1 MPPVSAKRPFPTV
14 WMLFLLVGL
23 CVCMQYVTLEKFAV
37 FHPGKSHVTLVNF
50 VGYVAERITFDA
62 LDAVLLA
69 LFLISTAFLLYNEWR
84 RRVLSDFLQCC
95 FASPARTLWLLAGS
109 LLVCTRF
116 YFALGELSW
125 AADASHHIV
134 MSWLA
139 VEAIAAGQVPVWT
152 FFMGTGSPYLQ
163 NYGFAFFYLVGVV
176 DLLCRDL
183 FLSLKLTMAAAHL
196 LSGIGMYFL
205 AAGLCRSRRAGFVAG
220 LGYALCFWHTQQVL
234 IMGRLPLSLFY
245 AILPWAFHYVERVVA
260 SPSKM
265 RAALLGGVSLALLNF
280 THPGY
285 GTYAMVLLGCY
296 SLVRLWSCRKRADA
310 GAILRA
316 GLLLFLLGAA
326 FGSYMNAGMYFERAH
341 TRIHEFSV
349 NMSGVP
355 DPTWRH
361 LLGWSNFRFWL
372 IPPEPYHWYG
382 GYMGISLVLLALTGG
397 ALGLRRRD
405 RRLAPC
411 WVCLVLVALVVVAY
425 RWPPLAGLPLVHAF
439 NASRYLLFLSFF
451 LALAA
456 GMGVYLL
463 LRHGPRALP
472 RSRWYTLLLLVLLI
486 DLFPTTF
493 VQPYCAEDYS
503 PCGLPRDIF
512 EPVAAAAAPFAQR
525 DELPNYRAHWVAA
538 GLNIYRR
545 QACML
550 HEGATPI
557 AEAFHPGELRTLG
570 TFTRPFT
577 DWAHA
582 LLAQMESPEQLT
594 AHPQFELL
602 RDGLYLLN
610 TRYLIASSNQNRFA
624 TVLALSYSP
633 IVVSGRLKGYDE
645 KTADLGAVSARIGA
659 GPEEDEGMARTLGI
673 IARTGLQR
681 PLGSLSCERIL
692 VRDMEGER
700 DLGTAPTAK
709 VVSHVVGRQEVEM
722 KVAVSAKCYARLAYA
737 YFPYLQVR
745 VDGKA
750 VRPLQTAGR
759 FMALPLDAGEH
770 DIVIKA
776 RLSPLR
782 RGLLALAAVSLV
794 MALVLVFREHRNK
807 RAEPARPIP
816 APGAR
821 EG

>member
-1 MPPVSAKRPFPTV
+1 MNPRRRFPIL
-14 WMLFLLVGL
+14 WILLFWGGL
-23 CVCMQYVTLEKFAV
+23 CVCMQYVTLEKFSV
-37 FHPGKSHVTLVNF
+37 FHPGASHVTLGKF
-50 VGYVAERITFDA
+50 VGAVTERITFGA
-62 LDAVLLA
+62 LDALL
-69 LFLISTAFLLYNEWR
+69 LFLFLGSTAILLYKEWR
-84 RRVLSDFLQCC
+84 RREISDFLQHC
-95 FASPARTLWLLAGS
+95 FASRTRTLGLLAGS
-109 LLVCTRF
+109 LLVCVRF
-116 YFALGELSW
+116 YFARGELSW
-125 AADASHHIV
+125 TADASHHIA

-139 VEAIAAGQVPVWT
+139 AEAIAAGQVPFWT
-152 FFMGTGSPYLQ
+152 FSMGTGSPYLQ

-196 LSGIGMYFL
+196 LSGFGMYFL

-234 IMGRLPLSLFY
+234 IMGRLALSLFY

-260 SPSKM
+260 SPSRM
-265 RAALLGGVSLALLNF
+265 RAALLGGVSMALLNF

-285 GTYAMVLLGCY
+285 CTYAMVLLGCY

-316 GLLLFLLGAA
+316 GLLLFVLGAA
-326 FGSYMNAGMYFERAH
+326 FASYMNAGMYFERAYTNMH
-341 TRIHEFSV
+341 DFSV
-349 NMSGVP
+349 NLSSISA
-355 DPTWRH
+355 PTWRH

-372 IPPEPYHWYG
+372 LPPQPFHWYG
-382 GYMGISLVLLALTGG
+382 GYLGISLILLALAGG
-397 ALGLRRRD
+397 AVALRLREGY
-405 RRLAPC
+405 LAPC
-411 WVCLVLVALVVVAY
+411 WVCLILVALVVFAY
-425 RWPPLAGLPLVHAF
+425 RWPLLAALPLVHAF

-456 GMGVYLL
+456 GIGAYLL
-463 LRHGPRALP
+463 LHHGPRAMP

-493 VQPYCAEDYS
+493 VQPFYGENYS
-503 PCGLPRDIF
+503 PCGLPQEIF
-512 EPVAAAAAPFAQR
+512 DSVAAPAAPFLQR
-525 DELPNYRAHWVAA
+525 DELPNYRAHWIAT

-557 AEAFHPGELRTLG
+557 AEAFHPGELRTLA

-582 LLAQMESPEQLT
+582 LLAQMDSPEQLT
-594 AHPQFELL
+594 AHPHFELL
-602 RDGLYLLN
+602 REGLYFLN
-610 TRYLIASSNQNRFA
+610 TRYLIASTKRKGFA
-624 TVLALSYSP
+624 LLELSYSP
-633 IVVSGRLKGYDE
+633 IVVSGRLEGYDE
-645 KTADLGAVSARIGA
+645 KAADLGAISARIGVD
-659 GPEEDEGMARTLGI
+659 PEEDEGMARALGI

-709 VVSHVVGRQEVEM
+709 VVSHVVGRQEVEI

-745 VDGKA
+745 VDGKP

-782 RGLLALAAVSLV
+782 RSFLVLAAVSLV